1 MINTS
6 TYFVGTFIFSALIY
20 VVHLHIS
27 VDSSLPD
34 MKAVIPCPMQSMIG
48 EVTGIGFP
56 VVMVEEVP
64 ADPQGSAKAL
74 VRITSGTQVFR
85 QDKGVVDISELRVG
99 QFVQVCF
106 TGPVKESY
114 PLQAAAGMIIIEQ
127 SHR

>member
-1 MINTS
+1 MIKNNS
-6 TYFVGTFIFSALIY
+6 YFAGIFIFSALIY
-20 VVHLHIS
+20 DMHSHIS

-85 QDKGVVDISELRVG
+85 QDKGVVDISELRIG

-106 TGPVKESY
+106 TRPVKESY
-114 PLQAAAGMIIIEQ
+114 PLQATEGMIIIEQ